1 MRRGDAELESDNF
14 TDACRSY
21 LMASQYY
28 WLALSG
34 TTLGIAE
41 RRRLEDAHVGAFRT
55 ALPSLPHATTPF
67 ALDIDNAEVA
77 GYLFMPA
84 GQVNA
89 SVTVLWPVS
98 SCATAESSY
107 WQIAAPL
114 LDADTACL
122 VFAPN
127 TERSVRAVVRW
138 VRQQPGVDHL
148 LEARPAPATRQPD
161 PTTESG
167 RDGDRSRHS

>member
-1 MRRGDAELESDNF
+1 MRRGDAELEADNF

-28 WLALSG
+28 WLALSETG
-34 TTLGIAE
+34 LGMAE

-55 ALPSLPHATTPF
+55 ALPSLPHPTTPF
-67 ALDIDNAEVA
+67 MLDIDDGEVA

-84 GQVNA
+84 GRA
-89 SVTVLWPVS
+89 SASLTVLWPVGG
-98 SCATAESSY
+98 CTTAESSY

-114 LDADTACL
+114 LDTDTACA

-127 TERSVRAVVRW
+127 TEQSVHAVVQW

-148 LEARPAPATRQPD
+148 LEAGPASVLRQTDPASER
-161 PTTESG
+161 G
-167 RDGDRSRHS
+167 RDGERSRHR

>member
-1 MRRGDAELESDNF
+1 MDGWARHWSLAGDRSMRRGDAELESDHF
-14 TDACRSY
+14 ADACRSY

-28 WLALSG
+28 WLALSETG
-34 TTLGIAE
+34 LGMAE

-67 ALDIDNAEVA
+67 VLEADDAAIA

-84 GQVNA
+84 GRRRA
-89 SVTVLWPVS
+89 ALTVLWPVGS
-98 SCATAESSY
+98 GATAESSY
-107 WQIAAPL
+107 WQIATPL
-114 LDADTACL
+114 LDTDTACA

-127 TERSVRAVVRW
+127 TEHSVRAVARW

-148 LEARPAPATRQPD
+148 LEAASASATQ
-161 PTTESG
+161 
-167 RDGDRSRHS
+167 

>member
-14 TDACRSY
+14 ANACRSY

-34 TTLGIAE
+34 TTPSMAE

-55 ALPSLPHATTPF
+55 ALPSLPHVTTPF
-67 ALDIDNAEVA
+67 ALDVGDGEVT
-77 GYLFMPA
+77 GYLFMPS
-84 GQVNA
+84 GGVNIA
-89 SVTVLWPVS
+89 VTVLWPVDG
-98 SCATAESSY
+98 CATAESSY

-114 LDADTACL
+114 LDTDTACV

-127 TERSVRAVVRW
+127 TEQNVRAVVRW
-138 VRQQPGVDHL
+138 VRQQPGVDRL
-148 LEARPAPATRQPD
+148 LEATPD
-161 PTTESG
+161 PALG
-167 RDGDRSRHS
+167 RPDLADQGGRRGDRD